1 MSSQSILRYTVSLG
15 LLLLVIAQVDFDV
28 LLTQTSFSSLQLLFP
43 ATLAIV
49 AQIIFL
55 NFRWHALLNA
65 GRQKIS
71 FRDSLLINI
80 AGYFANILFIT
91 SVGGIIAKSG
101 LAIKYG
107 VSVMHSIFV
116 TFLDRFM
123 TLFALLAFTLVSLP
137 LLSSILDHTIAQML
151 SGSVLFIVLF
161 VAVSLGVLR
170 SGYLK
175 EYILSSRKRSH
186 LVATIRNVLEN
197 PKLMSRTILHS
208 LIAQA
213 FFILCAFILSLG
225 VEFNGNIFHFLALLP
240 VLSLISSLPISFG
253 GWGVREGAFI
263 YGLGLIGF
271 SMESAFLLSVQVGL
285 VTLIAPFFVG
295 LPYLLNSDLKSLF
308 TPHIDGAH
316 KAQK

>member
-1 MSSQSILRYTVSLG
+1 MSSQSLLRYGISLG
-15 LLLLVIAQVDFDV
+15 LLLLILMNVDFDI
-28 LLTQTSFSSLQLLFP
+28 LLSETSLSSLQLLFP

-49 AQIIFL
+49 GQIIFL
-55 NFRWHALLNA
+55 NFRWHILLNA
-65 GRQKIS
+65 GRQKVS
-71 FRDSLLINI
+71 FRHSLFINI

-101 LAIKYG
+101 LAIKHG

-123 TLFALLAFTLVSLP
+123 TLFALLAFTIISLP
-137 LLSSILDHTIAQML
+137 FLSSILDQQIASML
-151 SGSVLFIVLF
+151 SACIIFIVLA
-161 VAVSLGVLR
+161 VGVSLGILR
-170 SGYLK
+170 SGFLK
-175 EYILSSRKRSH
+175 NYILSSRRRSR
-186 LVATIRNVLEN
+186 LIATVRHVLEN
-197 PKLMSRTILHS
+197 PKLMGKTIAHS

-213 FFILCAFILSLG
+213 FFILCVFILSLG
-225 VEFNGNIFHFLALLP
+225 IEYDGNVIQFLALLP

-271 SMESAFLLSVQVGL
+271 SLESAFLLSVQVGL

-295 LPYLLNSDLKSLF
+295 LPYLLDKDFKKFFPS
-308 TPHIDGAH
+308 
-316 KAQK
+316 KAKATK